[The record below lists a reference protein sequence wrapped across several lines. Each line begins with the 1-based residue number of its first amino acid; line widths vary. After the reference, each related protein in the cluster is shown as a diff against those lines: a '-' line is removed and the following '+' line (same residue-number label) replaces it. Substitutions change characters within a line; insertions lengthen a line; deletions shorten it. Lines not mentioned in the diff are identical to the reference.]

1 MTRRTIGFL
10 VTLALGLLAVSLAA
24 DAPPPVK
31 ISRVGVLSPQP
42 STEPST
48 VQREPFER
56 GLRQL
61 GWTPGSSILIEYRY
75 AEGEVD
81 RLPALAAELVRLPVD
96 VIVARGGAAVRAA
109 RQATSTIPIVMSATA
124 DPVRQGF
131 VASLARPGGNITGLT
146 FLAQGALEG
155 KRLELLKEAV
165 PGLSRVAFLVNWTA
179 VPGEA
184 ESIMQEINTAAR
196 SLRLEVQAF
205 EVSGPETLVE
215 AFTAMERAQVGAFL
229 LGADTRV
236 LEPNLP
242 QVVALARTH
251 RLPAIYPWR
260 LYVDA
265 SGLMS
270 YATSIPDFHRWSAIY
285 VDKSL
290 KGAKPAD
297 LPVEQPTTFEL
308 VINLKTAEA
317 LGLMIPPMLL
327 FQADEVIR

>member
-1 MTRRTIGFL
+1 MTRRIVGSL
-10 VTLALGLLAVSLAA
+10 VTLTLGLLAVSLAA
-24 DAPPPVK
+24 DGQPPMKVP
-31 ISRVGVLSPQP
+31 RVGVLSPQHA
-42 STEPST
+42 TESPT
-48 VQREPFER
+48 VQREPLAQ
-56 GLRQL
+56 GLRAL
-61 GWTPGSSILIEYRY
+61 GWEPGTSLLIEHRY

-131 VASLARPGGNITGLT
+131 VASLAGPGGNITGLA

-165 PGLSRVAFLVNWTA
+165 PGLSRVAFLVHWPA

-184 ESIMQEINTAAR
+184 ESFRQELHTAAR

-236 LEPNLP
+236 LEPNLA
-242 QVVALARTH
+242 QVVAVARTY
-251 RLPAIYPWR
+251 RLPAMYPWR

-265 SGLMS
+265 GGLMS
-270 YATSIPDFHRWSAIY
+270 YAASIPDFHRRSASY
-285 VDKSL
+285 VDKLL

-297 LPVEQPTTFEL
+297 LPVEQPTQFEL
-308 VINLKTAEA
+308 VINLKTAQA
-317 LGLMIPPMLL
+317 LGLTIPPTLL
-327 FQADEVIR
+327 SQADEVIR

>member
-1 MTRRTIGFL
+1 
-10 VTLALGLLAVSLAA
+10 
-24 DAPPPVK
+24 
-31 ISRVGVLSPQP
+31 VLSPQH
-42 STEPST
+42 STESPT
-48 VQREPFER
+48 VQREPFAQ
-56 GLRQL
+56 GLHAL
-61 GWTPGSSILIEYRY
+61 GWEPGPSLLIEHRY

-131 VASLARPGGNITGLT
+131 VASLARPGGNITGLA

-165 PGLSRVAFLVNWTA
+165 PGLSRVAFLVNWRA
-179 VPGEA
+179 GEA
-184 ESIMQEINTAAR
+184 ESIMQEIHTAAR
-196 SLRLEVQAF
+196 SLHLEVQAF
-205 EVSGPETLVE
+205 EVRRPETLVE

-236 LEPNLP
+236 LEPNLA

-251 RLPAIYPWR
+251 RLPAMYPWR

-265 SGLMS
+265 GGLMS
-270 YATSIPDFHRWSAIY
+270 YATSIPDFHRRSASY
-285 VDKSL
+285 VDKIL
-290 KGAKPAD
+290 KGAQPAK
-297 LPVEQPTTFEL
+297 LPVEQPTQFEL
-308 VINLKTAEA
+308 VINLKTAKA
-317 LGLMIPPMLL
+317 LGFTIPPTLL

>member
-61 GWTPGSSILIEYRY
+61 GCTPGSSILIEYRY

-236 LEPNLP
+236 LRTQPPTGRCLGAHAP
-242 QVVALARTH
+242 PPSDISVAPLRGCQRPDVVRH
-251 RLPAIYPWR
+251 QHP
-260 LYVDA
+260 
-265 SGLMS
+265 GLS
-270 YATSIPDFHRWSAIY
+270 PVVR
-285 VDKSL
+285 
-290 KGAKPAD
+290 D
-297 LPVEQPTTFEL
+297 LCRQ
-308 VINLKTAEA
+308 
-317 LGLMIPPMLL
+317 GSQRR
-327 FQADEVIR
+327 QAG